1 MEKVL
6 DQFNATIDTW
16 IICLDDYNLPTLCR
30 IPAPGSWSLGR
41 MYIHIIEDSNWFVGQ
56 IKTTLLTSDNAGK
69 DMNDIAKTIFKNN
82 ELPDR
87 ALANPN
93 NIPDTRQPKSK
104 VELLQGLFSIK
115 ADVNELCRANDLSS
129 AKGKTLHPGFLY
141 FTALEWLQ
149 FADMHM
155 RHHFRQ
161 KKRIDALLSAL
172 PPTNY

>member
-1 MEKVL
+1 MQKVL

-16 IICLDDYNLPTLCR
+16 IVCLDDYSLPMLCR

-41 MYIHIIEDSNWFVGQ
+41 MYIHIIEDTNWFVEQ
-56 IKTTLLTSDNAGK
+56 IRTTLLTSDNAGK
-69 DMNDIAKTIFKNN
+69 DMNDIAKMIFKNN

-104 VELLQGLFSIK
+104 VELSQELLSIK
-115 ADVNELCRANDLSS
+115 AKVNELCRTYDLSS

-141 FTALEWLQ
+141 FTAAEWLQ

-161 KKRIDALLSAL
+161 KKRIDALLQK
-172 PPTNY
+172 